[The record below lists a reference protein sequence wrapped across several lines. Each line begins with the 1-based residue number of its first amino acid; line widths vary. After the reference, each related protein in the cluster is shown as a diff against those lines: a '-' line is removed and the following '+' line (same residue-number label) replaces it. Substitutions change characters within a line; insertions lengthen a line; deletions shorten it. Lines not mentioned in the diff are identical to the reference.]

1 MDKSKNVWQ
10 WAMNDEMTF
19 LLRRIC
25 YSLFLS
31 IRGCDPRV
39 WTGIANPHLYTIGWY
54 IRWNEQYVL
63 LVFCLIQKL
72 STQNYAVICR
82 ICVIC
87 VPLPHICQKTRKWVF
102 RVREEN
108 AEMLNLLIINRMQ
121 ILKITSKNTRK
132 KDLSVSWVLLK
143 SFRSNT

>member
-1 MDKSKNVWQ
+1 MS
-10 WAMNDEMTF
+10 DEMSF

-25 YSLFLS
+25 YLLFLS
-31 IRGCDPRV
+31 IRGCDPRL

-72 STQNYAVICR
+72 SAQNSAVICR

-87 VPLPHICQKTRKWVF
+87 GHYLRFVKKQ
-102 RVREEN
+102 EN
-108 AEMLNLLIINRMQ
+108 EFF
-121 ILKITSKNTRK
+121 TF
-132 KDLSVSWVLLK
+132 LLK
-143 SFRSNT
+143 